1 MIQGEK
7 REALAVFNSRIVNG
21 NVNVEFLHDKE
32 ELKKEI
38 RILSDL
44 DEGFEDVVFELGVS
58 VLAKTFL
65 KEMRCD

>member
-1 MIQGEK
+1 MKK

-21 NVNVEFLHDKE
+21 QVNMEFLHDKK

-65 KEMRCD
+65 KEMRDD

>member
-1 MIQGEK
+1 MKK
-7 REALAVFNSRIVNG
+7 REAMAVFNSRIVNG
-21 NVNVEFLHDKE
+21 QVNMEFLHDKK

-38 RILSDL
+38 RRLSDI

-58 VLAKTFL
+58 VLAKKFL

>member
-1 MIQGEK
+1 MK
-7 REALAVFNSRIVNG
+7 KKEALAVFNSRIVNG

-44 DEGFEDVVFELGVS
+44 DEGFEDAVFELGVS

>member
-1 MIQGEK
+1 MKK

-21 NVNVEFLHDKE
+21 NVNVEFLHDRK

-38 RILSDL
+38 RRLSIF
-44 DEGFEDVVFELGVS
+44 DEVFKEVVFELGVS

-65 KEMRCD
+65 KEME

>member
-1 MIQGEK
+1 MKK

-44 DEGFEDVVFELGVS
+44 DEGFEDAVFELGVS

-65 KEMRCD
+65 KEMRDD

>member
-1 MIQGEK
+1 MKK
-7 REALAVFNSRIVNG
+7 REALAVFNSRIVNR

>member
-1 MIQGEK
+1 MKK

-58 VLAKTFL
+58 VLAKKFL

>member
-1 MIQGEK
+1 MKK

-65 KEMRCD
+65 KEMRDD

>member
-1 MIQGEK
+1 MQK

-21 NVNVEFLHDKE
+21 QVNMEFLHDKE

-44 DEGFEDVVFELGVS
+44 DEGFEDAVFELGVS

>member
-1 MIQGEK
+1 MKK

-32 ELKKEI
+32 EMKKEI

-44 DEGFEDVVFELGVS
+44 DEGFEDAVFELGVS

>member
-1 MIQGEK
+1 MKK

-21 NVNVEFLHDKE
+21 QVNMEFLHDKE

-44 DEGFEDVVFELGVS
+44 DEGFEDAVFELGVS

-65 KEMRCD
+65 KEMGR

>member
-1 MIQGEK
+1 MKK

-32 ELKKEI
+32 DLKKEI

-44 DEGFEDVVFELGVS
+44 DEGFEDAVFELGVS
-58 VLAKTFL
+58 VLAKIFL

>member
-1 MIQGEK
+1 MKK

-21 NVNVEFLHDKE
+21 QANMEFLHDKE

-38 RILSDL
+38 RILSGL

-65 KEMRCD
+65 KEMRDD

>member
-1 MIQGEK
+1 MKK

-65 KEMRCD
+65 KETRDD

>member
-1 MIQGEK
+1 MKK

-32 ELKKEI
+32 ELKNEI

-44 DEGFEDVVFELGVS
+44 DEGFEDAVFELGVS

-65 KEMRCD
+65 KEMGR

>member
-1 MIQGEK
+1 MKK
-7 REALAVFNSRIVNG
+7 REAMAVFNSRIVNG

-44 DEGFEDVVFELGVS
+44 DEGFEDAVFELGVS

>member
-1 MIQGEK
+1 MKK

-21 NVNVEFLHDKE
+21 QVNMEFLHDKE

-44 DEGFEDVVFELGVS
+44 DEGFEDAVFELGVS
-58 VLAKTFL
+58 VLAKKYL
-65 KEMRCD
+65 KEMKED

>member
-1 MIQGEK
+1 MKK

-21 NVNVEFLHDKE
+21 QVNMEFLHDKE

-38 RILSDL
+38 RILSDI
-44 DEGFEDVVFELGVS
+44 DEGFEDAVFELGVS
-58 VLAKTFL
+58 VLAKKFL

>member
-1 MIQGEK
+1 MKK

-44 DEGFEDVVFELGVS
+44 DEGFGDVVFELGVS

>member
-1 MIQGEK
+1 MKK

-38 RILSDL
+38 RTLSDL
-44 DEGFEDVVFELGVS
+44 DEGFENVVFELGVS
-58 VLAKTFL
+58 VLAKKFL

>member
-1 MIQGEK
+1 MKK

-38 RILSDL
+38 RTLSDL
-44 DEGFEDVVFELGVS
+44 DEGFEDAVFELGVS

>member
-1 MIQGEK
+1 MKK

-44 DEGFEDVVFELGVS
+44 DEGLEDAVFELGVS

>member
-1 MIQGEK
+1 MKK

-38 RILSDL
+38 WILSDL

>member
-1 MIQGEK
+1 MKK

-21 NVNVEFLHDKE
+21 NVNVEFLHDKK

-38 RILSDL
+38 RRLSDI
-44 DEGFEDVVFELGVS
+44 DEGFEDAVFELGVS
-58 VLAKTFL
+58 VLAKKFL

>member
-1 MIQGEK
+1 MKK

-65 KEMRCD
+65 KEMRED

>member
-1 MIQGEK
+1 MKK

-21 NVNVEFLHDKE
+21 NVNVEFIHDKE

-44 DEGFEDVVFELGVS
+44 DEGFEDAVFELGVS

>member
-1 MIQGEK
+1 MKK

-38 RILSDL
+38 RILSDI
-44 DEGFEDVVFELGVS
+44 DEGFEDAVFELGVS
-58 VLAKTFL
+58 VLAKKYL
-65 KEMRCD
+65 KEMKED

>member
-1 MIQGEK
+1 MKK

-44 DEGFEDVVFELGVS
+44 DEGFEDAVFELGIS

-65 KEMRCD
+65 KEMRDD

>member
-1 MIQGEK
+1 MKK
-7 REALAVFNSRIVNG
+7 REALAVFNSRIANG

-38 RILSDL
+38 RRLSDI
-44 DEGFEDVVFELGVS
+44 DEGFEDAVFELGVS
-58 VLAKTFL
+58 VLAKKFL

>member
-1 MIQGEK
+1 MKK

-44 DEGFEDVVFELGVS
+44 DEGFEDAAFELGVS

-65 KEMRCD
+65 KEMGR

>member
-1 MIQGEK
+1 MKK

-21 NVNVEFLHDKE
+21 QVNMEFLHDKE

-65 KEMRCD
+65 KEMRDD

>member
-1 MIQGEK
+1 MKK

-21 NVNVEFLHDKE
+21 QVNVEFLHDKE

-65 KEMRCD
+65 KEMRDD

>member
-1 MIQGEK
+1 MKK

-44 DEGFEDVVFELGVS
+44 DEGFEDAVFELGVS

-65 KEMRCD
+65 KEMRED

>member
-1 MIQGEK
+1 MKK

-44 DEGFEDVVFELGVS
+44 DEGFEDTVFELGVS

-65 KEMRCD
+65 KVLKEMRED

>member
-1 MIQGEK
+1 MKK

-38 RILSDL
+38 RILSDI
-44 DEGFEDVVFELGVS
+44 DEGFEDAVFELGVS

>member
-1 MIQGEK
+1 MKK
-7 REALAVFNSRIVNG
+7 REAMAVFNSRIVNG
-21 NVNVEFLHDKE
+21 QVNMEFLHDKK

-38 RILSDL
+38 RRLSDI
-44 DEGFEDVVFELGVS
+44 DEGFEDAVFELGVS

>member
-1 MIQGEK
+1 MKK

-21 NVNVEFLHDKE
+21 QVNMEFLHDKK

-38 RILSDL
+38 RRLSDI
-44 DEGFEDVVFELGVS
+44 DEGFEDAVFELGVS

-65 KEMRCD
+65 KETRDD